1 MDLSQ
6 KSKDLNRSDSQTL
19 SVNLTGLNLNSIIGE
34 SMNDSHSLGSL
45 QRKER
50 ENMKIKV
57 SQSEYTDSL
66 WRIENTIRESA
77 EAFNV
82 TDEEAISEQVTKAVK
97 EYEENHEV
105 KGGTHQD
112 CIKGEA
118 RVHLKEILLPAL
130 TVMKQFTKEQ
140 GLVGKGNCNI
150 DCGLNWKILKDETTT
165 ETTTEPVEIT
175 EPVETEESEK
185 TK

>member
-1 MDLSQ
+1 MDLSH
-6 KSKDLNRSDSQTL
+6 KTNNLNRSDSQTL
-19 SVNLTGLNLNSIIGE
+19 SVNLTGLNLNPIIGE

-45 QRKER
+45 QRKES

-77 EAFNV
+77 EAFNI
-82 TDEEAISEQVTKAVK
+82 TDEEVISEQVAKALK
-97 EYEENHEV
+97 EYEDSHEV

-118 RVHLKEILLPAL
+118 RVHLREILLPAVK
-130 TVMKQFTKEQ
+130 VMRQFTKEQ

-165 ETTTEPVEIT
+165 ETSDDENTEPVEI
-175 EPVETEESEK
+175 EESEK